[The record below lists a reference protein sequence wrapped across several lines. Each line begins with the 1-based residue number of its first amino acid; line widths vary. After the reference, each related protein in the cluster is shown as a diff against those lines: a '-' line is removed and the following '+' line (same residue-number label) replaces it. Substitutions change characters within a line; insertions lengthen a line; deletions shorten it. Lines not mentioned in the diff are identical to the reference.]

1 MYNNKKKKKTRKQ
14 LEDDEAMAKRLE
26 SEGEKEFASSGV
38 VTITTITT
46 ALEMRQRDKG
56 DLFDSQNVLRNLVSF
71 SFSFSFSFF
80 FDTIKTTTT
89 TRNSSENN
97 MCHNQKQKT

>member
-1 MYNNKKKKKTRKQ
+1 
-14 LEDDEAMAKRLE
+14 MAKRLE

-71 SFSFSFSFF
+71 SFSFSSKCLTQNVEASVS
-80 FDTIKTTTT
+80 TIITTLKPKK
-89 TRNSSENN
+89 SMSKVF
-97 MCHNQKQKT
+97 HQLKIK